1 MINLTVFCSG
11 KHDLKQDYIDEI
23 NELVMLLD
31 SSKIAVVYGGG
42 TVGLMGVV
50 RNAFNGK
57 IITSNMHIFKDDN
70 YEDDYLFDNITER
83 QKKLVDLG
91 NAFLILPGGFG
102 TLFELLEVVTKNQ
115 IGEASKPIFVYNYK
129 GIYDNLL
136 LQIKKLQEEG
146 FVKHSLE
153 HYKLFIH
160 TDKVELATCIN
171 ALSNK
176 NNV

>member
-23 NELVMLLD
+23 DALVKSID
-31 SSKIAVVYGGG
+31 SSAVTIVYGGG

-50 RNAFNGK
+50 RNAFSGK
-57 IITSNMHIFKDDN
+57 IITSNMNIFKDDK

-91 NAFLILPGGFG
+91 DAYLILPGGFG
-102 TLFELLEVVTKNQ
+102 TLYELLEVITKNQ
-115 IGEASKPIFVYNYK
+115 IGEASKPIFIYNYK
-129 GIYDNLL
+129 GIYDNIL
-136 LQIKKLQEEG
+136 LQITKLQEEG
-146 FVKHSLE
+146 FIKHSLE

-160 TDKVELATCIN
+160 TDKTELAACLN
-171 ALSNK
+171 ML
-176 NNV
+176 

>member
-1 MINLTVFCSG
+1 
-11 KHDLKQDYIDEI
+11 
-23 NELVMLLD
+23 
-31 SSKIAVVYGGG
+31 
-42 TVGLMGVV
+42 
-50 RNAFNGK
+50 
-57 IITSNMHIFKDDN
+57 MHIFKDDK

-91 NAFLILPGGFG
+91 NAYLILPGGFG

-115 IGEASKPIFVYNYK
+115 IGESSKPIFVYNYK

-153 HYKLFIH
+153 HYKLSIH
-160 TDKVELATCIN
+160 TDKVELATSIN
-171 ALSNK
+171 ALSN
-176 NNV
+176 

>member
-23 NELVMLLD
+23 DALVMLLD
-31 SSKIAVVYGGG
+31 SNKVTIVYGGG

-50 RNAFNGK
+50 RNAFSGK
-57 IITSNMHIFKDDN
+57 IVTSNMHIFKDDK

-91 NAFLILPGGFG
+91 DAYLILPGGFG
-102 TLFELLEVVTKNQ
+102 TLYELLEVITKNQ
-115 IGEASKPIFVYNYK
+115 IGEASKPIFIYNYK

-136 LQIKKLQEEG
+136 LQITKLQEEG

-160 TDKVELATCIN
+160 TNKEELAIRIN
-171 ALSNK
+171 ALCN
-176 NNV
+176 